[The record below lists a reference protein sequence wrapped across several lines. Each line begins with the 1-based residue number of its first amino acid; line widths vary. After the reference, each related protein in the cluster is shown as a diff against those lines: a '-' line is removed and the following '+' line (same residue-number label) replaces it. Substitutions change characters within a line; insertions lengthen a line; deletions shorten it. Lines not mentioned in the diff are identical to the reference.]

1 MWPDGCC
8 LRWSIPPL
16 PPPILLATR
25 PSLQWHYYNKW
36 MASRI
41 AAVYPALPPP
51 VVTKL
56 LSLDAGDLD
65 TLLTHPLAL
74 HGQVRP
80 VPQSV
85 LCSTAYVRCGK
96 HV

>member
-1 MWPDGCC
+1 
-8 LRWSIPPL
+8 
-16 PPPILLATR
+16 
-25 PSLQWHYYNKW
+25 

-74 HGQVRP
+74 HGQVRR
-80 VPQSV
+80 VPEYA
-85 LCSTAYVRCGK
+85 LLKRL
-96 HV
+96 